1 VTLYAGDVALRAGR
15 FGVSQGRNA
24 LKILPGGSA

>member
-1 VTLYAGDVALRAGR
+1 LFAGEVQLYRGR
-15 FGVSQGRNA
+15 FGVSQGKNA